1 MNPTE
6 REEWLRERGVVIESP
21 NDRRQA
27 ESILSGL
34 ADDRPPSIVE
44 QVQSLSITEEGI
56 KFVYIPHDTSKPIS
70 TLVLPKRLVDA
81 LGPSGDIVPTYVKSY
96 FADGKS
102 IDNTLFKNRLR
113 RI

>member
-27 ESILSGL
+27 ESILSST
-34 ADDRPPSIVE
+34 DDRPPSIVE

-56 KFVYIPHDTSKPIS
+56 KFVYIP
-70 TLVLPKRLVDA
+70 
-81 LGPSGDIVPTYVKSY
+81 
-96 FADGKS
+96 F
-102 IDNTLFKNRLR
+102 
-113 RI
+113 